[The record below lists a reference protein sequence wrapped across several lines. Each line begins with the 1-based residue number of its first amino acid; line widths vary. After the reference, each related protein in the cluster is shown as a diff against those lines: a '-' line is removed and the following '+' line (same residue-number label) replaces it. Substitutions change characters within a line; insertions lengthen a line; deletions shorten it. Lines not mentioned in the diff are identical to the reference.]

1 MIIGWSHHFGWWKI
15 SPRDWCIPIS
25 LPSQS
30 ATCPHITRVFC
41 LKMTPKSDGM
51 SWFYRHVLKWKWN
64 LGLPKKLAILLISFD
79 PFSIKTTVQRYID
92 HKHSHKVGI
101 VFFPTRQTMFFG
113 GWRLGHDVN
122 GHSSSSRGNLKN
134 WIKIA
139 RNSQKDRHHV
149 SYEQTT
155 IN

>member
-1 MIIGWSHHFGWWKI
+1 MIIGWSHHFGWWKYPQGTDAFQSVYLL
-15 SPRDWCIPIS
+15 SPPRAAI
-25 LPSQS
+25 LL
-30 ATCPHITRVFC
+30 VFC

-51 SWFYRHVLKWKWN
+51 SWLPACPQMKVN

-92 HKHSHKVGI
+92 HKQSQSRYSI
-101 VFFPTRQTMFFG
+101 FPTRQTMFFW

-134 WIKIA
+134 WIKTA
-139 RNSQKDRHHV
+139 RNNQKDRHHV